1 MGFFLYATGSF
12 LKNPRAAN
20 SRLLVSKEMLCY
32 DEAIKEAIGMRNVR
46 CHDCGKRYNFD
57 KDDFCPKC
65 GAFTQPP
72 HQTRIGMDGRVVRVD
87 GINETNHTNSFVH
100 AELHGENR
108 ERRGSDLERT
118 RKSSAL
124 KKAELKS
131 PLAKLHQQGTSLSDL
146 GNMLGDML
154 GDFLKE

>member
-1 MGFFLYATGSF
+1 
-12 LKNPRAAN
+12 
-20 SRLLVSKEMLCY
+20 
-32 DEAIKEAIGMRNVR
+32 
-46 CHDCGKRYNFD
+46 
-57 KDDFCPKC
+57 
-65 GAFTQPP
+65 
-72 HQTRIGMDGRVVRVD
+72 MDGRVVRVD

-118 RKSSAL
+118 RKTPAL